1 MADVA
6 RLQAEARRTGARQP
20 ILQDALDSLDRS
32 VEELQVASEELQ
44 VKNEE
49 LLLALRDLEDERQ
62 RYRDL
67 FDLAA
72 DGYLVTDG
80 REAVVEANRA
90 AGELLGRPAE
100 SLLACRL
107 VDLLAPGSRAEAV
120 RRLRHLRPG
129 QVGDAILLLESGRE
143 GTRLVQARFRR
154 RNGEPLTHWTLT
166 DLMRPLMESESA
178 AEADPALSRR
188 WLVIY
193 EELVSVTEALL
204 DGAGGRAAA
213 LSRVTREHLQ
223 ETEVRPLE
231 ARLAHLRSR
240 RDSLSR
246 RHREQMGLE
255 IDVAR
260 GEVRYR
266 GRAVIMTRREHQL
279 LRFLVERPGTFFPA
293 SALLVRAWHA
303 SYLSEEQVRTYIS
316 RLRRKLALLEVPCEL
331 VTRRQQGYA
340 LLFSD

>member
-1 MADVA
+1 MRGRVPVPGQRTKMNDELPLAPLLADVA
-6 RLQAEARRTGARQP
+6 RLQAEAGLPGARQQ

-72 DGYLVTDG
+72 DGYLVTDA
-80 REAVVEANRA
+80 REAVVEANVA
-90 AGELLGRPAE
+90 AGELLDRPAE
-100 SLLACRL
+100 SLLGCRL
-107 VDLLAPGSRAEAV
+107 VDLLAPGNRADTV

-129 QVGDAILLLESGRE
+129 QVGDAILLLDSGRD
-143 GTRLVQARFRR
+143 GTRVVHARFRR
-154 RNGEPLTHWTLT
+154 RDGEALTHWTLT
-166 DLMRPLMESESA
+166 DLMRPIVESEGA
-178 AEADPALSRR
+178 TEADPALSRR

-193 EELVSVTEALL
+193 EELVSVTEALH
-204 DGAGGRAAA
+204 DGVSGRAAA
-213 LSRVTREHLQ
+213 LSRVAREHLQ

-240 RDSLSR
+240 REHWSR
-246 RHREQMGLE
+246 RHREQIRLE
-255 IDVAR
+255 IDATR

-266 GRAVIMTRREHQL
+266 DRTVTMTRREHQL
-279 LRFLVERPGTFFPA
+279 LRFMLERPGTFFPA
-293 SALLVRAWHA
+293 PALLARAWHA
-303 SYLSEEQVRTYIS
+303 SYL
-316 RLRRKLALLEVPCEL
+316 
-331 VTRRQQGYA
+331 
-340 LLFSD
+340 